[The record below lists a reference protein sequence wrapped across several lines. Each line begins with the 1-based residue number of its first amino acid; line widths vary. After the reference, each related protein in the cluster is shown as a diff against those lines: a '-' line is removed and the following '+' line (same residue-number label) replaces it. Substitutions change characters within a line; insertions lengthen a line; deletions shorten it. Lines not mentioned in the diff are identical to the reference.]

1 MENDR
6 KQYWLKEQ
14 EKIPNTLRK
23 FWNPNLLRKNT
34 KETLEESIQPQTSV
48 EKNRNCVSKTSEDSM
63 AICDRPSK
71 TNAKCQSE
79 SILLPRE
86 KMLLLLEQ
94 RIRIKLKSAEKD
106 VKTTAKAV
114 EHLLFKTAST
124 PKVYEDPETLDKR
137 LYAILAA
144 LMKRKVRKISREHDR
159 TVILKHRLGIKTF
172 EAVQVILREIQLL
185 RLGRV
190 ALGCNK
196 LSCNSQTKKDL
207 LSWPVNKVD
216 LPKGEKL
223 PQAVKNIFF
232 KNELTKAW
240 QTTQAVSL
248 ANHNWEE
255 LVASTEKDIEAYK
268 SWASASLS

>member
-23 FWNPNLLRKNT
+23 YWNPNLLRKNT

-94 RIRIKLKSAEKD
+94 RIRTKLSSSEND
-106 VKTTAKAV
+106 VKVTAKAV

-144 LMKRKVRKISREHDR
+144 LMKRKV
-159 TVILKHRLGIKTF
+159 
-172 EAVQVILREIQLL
+172 ILREIQLL

-207 LSWPVNKVD
+207 LSWPVSKVD